1 MARYEATVTSPEAR
15 EDVFDFLADFR
26 TAVEWDPGVKA
37 ARLVGGEPGTPG
49 AEYELT
55 ARFLGRDVPLTYR
68 AEAVDRPRRLLLVAE
83 TPTIVSRDEITL
95 DEIADDGTSLTY
107 VADLRLRGPLQLLD
121 PALGPGL
128 FQDRGPRPRGNG
140 SPPGRPASCSGAG
153 RGGRVN
159 PDRPE
164 SPQRIAVVG
173 AGVSGSGRNP

>member
-83 TPTIVSRDEITL
+83 TPTIVSRDQITL

-121 PALGPGL
+121 PALALVFSRIGDRAREGMAARLVGPL
-128 FQDRGPRPRGNG
+128 RARERD
-140 SPPGRPASCSGAG
+140 AGA
-153 RGGRVN
+153 
-159 PDRPE
+159 
-164 SPQRIAVVG
+164 A
-173 AGVSGSGRNP
+173 